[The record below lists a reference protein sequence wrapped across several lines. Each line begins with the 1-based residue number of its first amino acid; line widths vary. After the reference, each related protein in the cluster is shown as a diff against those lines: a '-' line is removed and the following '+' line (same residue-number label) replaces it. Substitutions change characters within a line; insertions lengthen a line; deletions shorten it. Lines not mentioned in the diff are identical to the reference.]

1 MSYATKYRFLFDSTV
16 GTSFRIDIQKDGYSG
31 SVLQRALGQP
41 PHLRRE
47 SASNGICG
55 TSLEIYAECATDGE
69 FAELYT
75 TDAQRYKVLLQMYV
89 SSTWTTIWTGFVSP
103 ELYSEPEIAPP
114 YDVCITAVDGLGE
127 LKIYDFPANGR
138 QSLRTHLQTI
148 LAYTGLDTYATD
160 FLCVSSLRG
169 TSPTI
174 AAATM
179 LANTKVNLDHLS
191 EGNCY
196 DALQAI
202 MQSLHMTI
210 TRHNNKWLLI
220 RDSDVEVSSMAVA
233 ARNGSGTAVSLAA
246 AQYGSMQSFDWWPV
260 GQMETEVIPAKKK
273 ITVGYP
279 YRTVESLFVN
289 PETANPYCGV
299 TPVPIGV
306 DDCPGWTLSGQ
317 SGSAF
322 YGNHAK
328 IGTIQQTIAIE
339 AQGSFSA
346 PDQMNL
352 KLSLAGIGTLS
363 GPSSAKIRVK
373 VFASTGSSTGP
384 WLKRK
389 KYPESDTDLEWV
401 TSDSYF
407 ELTVPVGYYV
417 GPPDPTYTEFEIP
430 IPYMPGGNL
439 TILLDGTNAG
449 TGIAFLVGGVYLT
462 KPTINGYQDVINIDN
477 SAREA
482 SQDIELSFGDA
493 PYNTNALASI
503 LNILSDSSGNLTTE
517 WATSNFTGE
526 YLSVIAMDYALAAAL
541 PRLQARGT
549 LNVPKDTAVP
559 AVFVNPDG
567 IPMIFDT
574 WDWNLFDDELD
585 VKMTSVPA
593 AEVTIDTE
601 VKTQLTDAQAA
612 EYAGGTVGS
621 GSGGGSSYS
630 GGGGHVFFEA
640 VEDNAETVG
649 AKALYDLYIDQ
660 DPESTTD
667 ADKNI
672 SEILRHLTLGNANG
686 TPYLICDIALG
697 SENQT
702 FSGGYAP
709 GGGGTGGSIATLT
722 DVTLTSLAGGQILQY
737 NATSSHWENK
747 TLTLSLLTDV
757 STAAPQNGQALIYNS
772 TTGLWTPQAIQTG
785 GGAISLMTDVQ
796 LTNLAN
802 GDILVYNSTA
812 SKWVNASG
820 YATQTWVTNQGYLTS
835 SSLSGYATQQWVT
848 NQGYITSSAL
858 NGYATEQ
865 WVTNK
870 GYITSSA
877 LSGYATQTWVQNQN
891 YLTSSDLNGYATQQ
905 WVTNKGYT
913 TLTAV
918 EAWAADEGFATQTW
932 VTNQG
937 YMAASSFTA
946 NNIVSTLGNT
956 AVNRATADGDGNTI
970 SSTYLKLTGGTL
982 TGDLR
987 LKSGNYGLTL
997 YFGDLSYVYLTED
1010 TNDHL
1015 TINGSKGIT
1024 LLTSSTSYS
1033 LVVGSSSVATPA
1045 TIYGNV
1051 TTYGNVT
1058 IGDNSGTS
1066 ACKTLTVYGRTSSS
1080 YPAITIYG
1088 VASSSTRYSTNIYRD
1103 ATYLQI
1109 GSSVYISGNLV
1120 ITGNST
1126 SGQASDRRLK
1136 DDIKTIDIN
1145 KASDLVAQLRPVE
1158 FSWNEKA
1165 AQLGQLSGRS
1175 RGFIADEY
1183 LQLIPEAGRKIW
1195 GEYDAIDYN
1204 QAIPYIVAAWQQQNM
1219 RIRILEGEISSLK
1232 AENELMRRR
1241 ARENGAQ

>member
-1 MSYATKYRFLFDSTV
+1 MAYATKYRFLFDSNV

-160 FLCVSSLRG
+160 ILCVSSLRG

-449 TGIAFLVGGVYLT
+449 TGITFLVGGVYLT
-462 KPTINGYQDVINIDN
+462 KPTINGKTYDANNKIITSAKTFDSKRDVFIQKEL
-477 SAREA
+477 REVLDEIA
-482 SQDIELSFGDA
+482 KYTKWQAQVCGYETIIFFPDVDGDRLKYYAYRKYLSETA
-493 PYNTNALASI
+493 QNVLNRSISPHTLRHSHCSMLALAGVPLEQISTR
-503 LNILSDSSGNLTTE
+503 LGHSDSRITKE
-517 WATSNFTGE
+517 I
-526 YLSVIAMDYALAAAL
+526 YLHRM
-541 PRLQARGT
+541 Q
-549 LNVPKDTAVP
+549 
-559 AVFVNPDG
+559 
-567 IPMIFDT
+567 
-574 WDWNLFDDELD
+574 E
-585 VKMTSVPA
+585 
-593 AEVTIDTE
+593 
-601 VKTQLTDAQAA
+601 
-612 EYAGGTVGS
+612 
-621 GSGGGSSYS
+621 
-630 GGGGHVFFEA
+630 
-640 VEDNAETVG
+640 
-649 AKALYDLYIDQ
+649 
-660 DPESTTD
+660 
-667 ADKNI
+667 
-672 SEILRHLTLGNANG
+672 
-686 TPYLICDIALG
+686 
-697 SENQT
+697 
-702 FSGGYAP
+702 
-709 GGGGTGGSIATLT
+709 
-722 DVTLTSLAGGQILQY
+722 
-737 NATSSHWENK
+737 
-747 TLTLSLLTDV
+747 
-757 STAAPQNGQALIYNS
+757 
-772 TTGLWTPQAIQTG
+772 
-785 GGAISLMTDVQ
+785 
-796 LTNLAN
+796 
-802 GDILVYNSTA
+802 
-812 SKWVNASG
+812 
-820 YATQTWVTNQGYLTS
+820 
-835 SSLSGYATQQWVT
+835 
-848 NQGYITSSAL
+848 
-858 NGYATEQ
+858 
-865 WVTNK
+865 
-870 GYITSSA
+870 
-877 LSGYATQTWVQNQN
+877 
-891 YLTSSDLNGYATQQ
+891 
-905 WVTNKGYT
+905 
-913 TLTAV
+913 
-918 EAWAADEGFATQTW
+918 
-932 VTNQG
+932 
-937 YMAASSFTA
+937 
-946 NNIVSTLGNT
+946 
-956 AVNRATADGDGNTI
+956 
-970 SSTYLKLTGGTL
+970 
-982 TGDLR
+982 
-987 LKSGNYGLTL
+987 
-997 YFGDLSYVYLTED
+997 
-1010 TNDHL
+1010 
-1015 TINGSKGIT
+1015 
-1024 LLTSSTSYS
+1024 
-1033 LVVGSSSVATPA
+1033 
-1045 TIYGNV
+1045 
-1051 TTYGNVT
+1051 
-1058 IGDNSGTS
+1058 
-1066 ACKTLTVYGRTSSS
+1066 
-1080 YPAITIYG
+1080 
-1088 VASSSTRYSTNIYRD
+1088 
-1103 ATYLQI
+1103 
-1109 GSSVYISGNLV
+1109 
-1120 ITGNST
+1120 
-1126 SGQASDRRLK
+1126 LK
-1136 DDIKTIDIN
+1136 D
-1145 KASDLVAQLRPVE
+1145 
-1158 FSWNEKA
+1158 
-1165 AQLGQLSGRS
+1165 
-1175 RGFIADEY
+1175 
-1183 LQLIPEAGRKIW
+1183 
-1195 GEYDAIDYN
+1195 
-1204 QAIPYIVAAWQQQNM
+1204 
-1219 RIRILEGEISSLK
+1219 
-1232 AENELMRRR
+1232 
-1241 ARENGAQ
+1241 RENARLDSLHLIG